1 MKKKT
6 LPQPIRL
13 LFVALRLRYEY
24 RQVGAGFIIIA
35 ISIACNSNASNQQAE
50 SIAGQSAVAT
60 DIPYDTTINTIH
72 VLVALCDNKYQGI
85 VKVPARIGNGQDPDN
100 NLYWGNAYGVRTYFK
115 KSNEWKFVRLEKK
128 ISDQILERVVFKHVS
143 KNYYP
148 VADGYDGR
156 YIKQCTIDF
165 LNSTSGRSKDTL
177 QVNDKV
183 IGIGGNARM
192 LSLIGHNGLMD
203 FELPALE
210 ANTDGRKRD
219 CIILACASK
228 PYFSPHIKKA
238 AANPILWT
246 SNLMGP
252 EAYTL
257 HDALSAY
264 INKESTESI
273 RTKAATVYARYTKC
287 SVKAARNLLV
297 TGF

>member
-1 MKKKT
+1 LTTGINMLRLKYT
-6 LPQPIRL
+6 ARL
-13 LFVALRLRYEY
+13 LAALL
-24 RQVGAGFIIIA
+24 II
-35 ISIACNSNASNQQAE
+35 SCNSNASDRGMEYGTAQPKIRTE
-50 SIAGQSAVAT
+50 
-60 DIPYDTTINTIH
+60 IPYDTTINTIH

-128 ISDQILERVVFKHVS
+128 ISDHILERVVFKHVS
-143 KNYYP
+143 KNYYL

-156 YIKQCTIDF
+156 YIKECTIDF
-165 LNSTSGRSKDTL
+165 LNSTSGQLKDTL
-177 QVNDKV
+177 QINDKA
-183 IGIGGNARM
+183 IGLHGNARM
-192 LSLIGHNGLMD
+192 VSLIGHNGLMD
-203 FELPALE
+203 FDLPALE
-210 ANTDGRKRD
+210 ANKDGRKRD

-273 RTKAATVYARYTKC
+273 RTKAATVYAKYTKC

>member
-1 MKKKT
+1 MSDRAFRSGLLGT
-6 LPQPIRL
+6 LGIFAALVIIARL
-13 LFVALRLRYEY
+13 LNFNTPYIPEDPDL
-24 RQVGAGFIIIA
+24 GSSA
-35 ISIACNSNASNQQAE
+35 I
-50 SIAGQSAVAT
+50 GG
-60 DIPYDTTINTIH
+60 DIPFDTTINTIH

-100 NLYWGNAYGVRTYFK
+100 NLYWGNAYGVRTYFN
-115 KSNEWKFVRLEKK
+115 KSKEWKFIRSQKN

-143 KNYYP
+143 KNYYL

-156 YIKQCTIDF
+156 YIKECTIDF
-165 LNSTSGRSKDTL
+165 LNSTSGQLKDTV
-177 QVNDKV
+177 QVYDKT

-192 LSLIGHNGLMD
+192 VSLIGHNGLMD
-203 FELPALE
+203 FDLPALE
-210 ANTDGRKRD
+210 ANKDGRRRD

-273 RTKAATVYARYTKC
+273 RTKAATVYAKYTKC
-287 SVKAARNLLV
+287 SVKAAKNLLV
-297 TGF
+297 TGW